1 MFFSFPHY
9 LFLSATLT
17 FYYTSFFLSL
27 LHSFFVT
34 VFLFYTH
41 CSSLFLIITLS
52 LLSLFS
58 LFFPDFLFLSIF
70 LSLSI
75 YCYIPL
81 SYYYSLFLSFS
92 SLSLNAILTLFLT
105 DFFFLSLFFS
115 VSFFHNTILS
125 VFLTYSS
132 LSFIS
137 PFFHYPLLRFWTR
150 INTSIYLDDTNN

>member
-105 DFFFLSLFFS
+105 DFFFFSLCFSLSLSSTIPFF
-115 VSFFHNTILS
+115 
-125 VFLTYSS
+125 
-132 LSFIS
+132 LSFS
-137 PFFHYPLLRFWTR
+137 RTAPYLLFLHSFIIHCW
-150 INTSIYLDDTNN
+150 DFGQE